1 MGCRP
6 RVLVRYRQTPVY
18 THRQTAHEYG
28 RLLCL
33 VYTFGEIGDFNEY
46 KALSLVIK
54 KLCLERQDKDIKN
67 IDMYLYNFLIFFQP
81 MQQQ

>member
-1 MGCRP
+1 MANFNDFPRTADRKVLQCLIKQKVGCRP

-46 KALSLVIK
+46 KAHSLILAK
-54 KLCLERQDKDIKN
+54 IEK
-67 IDMYLYNFLIFFQP
+67 F
-81 MQQQ
+81 